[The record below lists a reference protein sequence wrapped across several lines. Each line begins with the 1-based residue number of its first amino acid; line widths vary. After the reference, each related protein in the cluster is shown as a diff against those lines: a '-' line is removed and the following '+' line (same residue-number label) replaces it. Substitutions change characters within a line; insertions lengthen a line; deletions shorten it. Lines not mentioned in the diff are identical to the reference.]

1 MAVTTDQ
8 GKQTRQPA
16 SRSLRERIGGDIETV
31 GVNPV
36 PESQRTMTPGK
47 MFIVWMMASASATT
61 PLIGFLLYPYG
72 LTYMI
77 SAIVIAWIIA
87 AIPAGLFSE
96 MGREVPL
103 SALVVSRKTF
113 GWDGSLLF
121 SALFTVVNLGWF
133 GLNTDVGASILSS
146 ITHSSS
152 YLWDVIIGG
161 IQIVLVLFGMKWLE
175 IFYRYTIGILVVC
188 YLALTIYLVTHYTLH
203 YPHQTKPMNW
213 GLALTTVLTF
223 SLLAWTY
230 KLSTT
235 SRFAVS
241 SERTGG
247 RRASY
252 FLLPSIGIIAS
263 VLIMGVLG
271 AYSQQATGN
280 WNIALLGA
288 HITGWGAVAAIGA
301 SLAVIHTNAMNL
313 YPSTVDLL
321 VVLNNVHRKMRWE
334 QPIATVILGVGG
346 TALAIAG
353 ILSHVSTLLNDAGDV
368 IIPFTFVMLVDW
380 LYVQKRRTK
389 AAAFFVPPTD
399 LRSRFVPSA
408 IAAVGIGFA
417 LAFWGSDFLP
427 GFFYNILPLPVVAA
441 TVSALLYGL
450 CARIWPQ
457 PTAPDTAPPLPV
469 DLAAPTRLP
478 AQTKHR
484 LHPETGNPSS
494 HRTPNT
500 AGSK

>member
-1 MAVTTDQ
+1 MAATALR
-8 GKQTRQPA
+8 GAKKQKPEG
-16 SRSLRERIGGDIETV
+16 RSLRQRIGGDVETV
-31 GVNPV
+31 GVDPV
-36 PESQRTMTPGK
+36 PEAQRTMTPGK
-47 MFIVWMMASASATT
+47 LFIVWMMASASATT

-77 SAIVIAWIIA
+77 AAIVVAWIIA
-87 AIPAGLFSE
+87 AVPAGLFSE

-133 GLNTDVGASILSS
+133 GLNTEVGASILSS

-161 IQIVLVLFGMKWLE
+161 VQIVLVLFGMKWLE
-175 IFYRYTIGILVVC
+175 IFYRYTIGILIVC
-188 YLALTIYLVTHYTLH
+188 YAALAIYLVTHFTLH

-213 GLALTTVLTF
+213 GIALTTVLTF

-241 SERTGG
+241 SARTGG
-247 RRASY
+247 RKASY
-252 FLLPSIGIIAS
+252 FLLPSLGIIAS

-271 AYSQQATGN
+271 AYSQEATGN

-334 QPIATVILGVGG
+334 QPIATVVLGIGG

-353 ILSHVSTLLNDAGDV
+353 ILSHVGTLLNDAGDV
-368 IIPFTFVMLVDW
+368 IIPVTFVMLVDW
-380 LYVQKRRTK
+380 LYVQKRRTR
-389 AAAFFVPPTD
+389 AAAFFEHPTD

-408 IAAVGIGFA
+408 IGAVAVGFI
-417 LAFWGSDFLP
+417 LAFWGNDFLP
-427 GFFYNILPLPVVAA
+427 GFFFNTLPLPVVAA
-441 TVSALLYGL
+441 VVSSLLYGL
-450 CARIWPQ
+450 AARTWP
-457 PTAPDTAPPLPV
+457 PRSTPAAAESPSGYLSKP
-469 DLAAPTRLP
+469 AAPTTRAAVP
-478 AQTKHR
+478 AQPH
-484 LHPETGNPSS
+484 G
-494 HRTPNT
+494 
-500 AGSK
+500 